1 MLMARSRHLSLP
13 DALLVL
19 SLALSPALPALAQS
33 TPADAG
39 SKPSTETERTDR
51 NPLTKGVRVYLGR
64 TQADDDSGLEN
75 PSNDATV
82 GVEFGDRIAGTG
94 EYLGYDAGLWLSF
107 RDYDNALDAAVGIT
121 DPQIEANWVAVT
133 GGLRLSVP
141 RRSAFRFYAMAGG
154 GIFRSTL
161 SSSGPGYI
169 GKAEDH
175 YTGFGGYAGIGFEY
189 NWPTWGLGLDLRRF
203 WIPADF
209 DDFGIDD
216 VDLGGTFA
224 SLVVRKKF

>member
-1 MLMARSRHLSLP
+1 MLITRFRQPPLP
-13 DALLVL
+13 SALLGL
-19 SLALSPALPALAQS
+19 SLALLPALPTLAQS
-33 TPADAG
+33 TRANG
-39 SKPSTETERTDR
+39 ESEPSTETERTDR
-51 NPLTKGVRVYLGR
+51 NPFTKGVRVYLGR

-82 GVEFGDRIAGTG
+82 GVEFGDRVPGTG
-94 EYLGYDAGLWLSF
+94 EYLSYDTGVWLSF

-121 DPQIEANWVAVT
+121 DPQIEASWVALT
-133 GGLRLSVP
+133 GGLRLTVP
-141 RRSAFRFYAMAGG
+141 RRTAFRFYAVTGAGV
-154 GIFRSTL
+154 FRSTL

-175 YTGFGGYAGIGFEY
+175 YTGFGGYAGIGMEY
-189 NWPTWGLGLDLRRF
+189 NWPTWGLGLDLRQL

-209 DDFGIDD
+209 DDFRIDD

-224 SLVVRKKF
+224 GLVVRKKF